1 MIKIFDTTLRDGEQS
16 PGCSMNLNEKIQM
29 ARQLERLGVDIIEAG
44 FASSSPGD
52 FKSVEELS
60 KAIKNSTVASLAR
73 CVKND
78 IDVAYDAVK
87 FAAKPRLHIFLA
99 TSEIHM
105 KYKLQM
111 SEEEVLEKVKKYVS
125 YAKSKCDDI
134 EFSAEDA
141 TRSDVEFLCKVFAV
155 AIEAGA
161 TTINIPD
168 TVGYI
173 TPNEYADIIKRVKE
187 GTKGIENIDISVH
200 CHNDLGLAVANSLSA
215 IEAGAT
221 QVECTVNGIG
231 ERAGNTALEE
241 LVMALK
247 TRRDYYK
254 KDTNIV
260 TEEIMNASNLLAQIT
275 GVKISPNKPIVGKNA
290 FAHESGIHQHGV
302 LKERTTYEI
311 MDPKSIGLNKNSI
324 VLGKHSG
331 KHALKDKLNELGYE
345 VTSDELEK
353 LFIKFKELS
362 DLKKTVFDEDIRAIM
377 VRELQNV
384 EDGYELVDYNAFTS
398 DGKDS
403 KTVIKV
409 KKKDEIIE
417 MVGSGKGPIDAAFD
431 CMAKITGSE
440 IKLKEFSI
448 YSVTQGKDALG
459 ETIIKVEN
467 NGRTYAGK
475 GISSDI
481 IKSGILAYIS
491 AVNQFNGGEVSE
503 DVIW

>member
-16 PGCSMNLNEKIQM
+16 PGCSMNLSEKIQM
-29 ARQLERLGVDIIEAG
+29 ARQLERLGVDVIEAG

-52 FKSVEELS
+52 FRSVEELS
-60 KAIKNSTVASLAR
+60 RVIKNATVASLAR
-73 CVKND
+73 CVKKD
-78 IDVAYDAVK
+78 IDIAYDAVK
-87 FAAKPRLHIFLA
+87 KAVKPRLHVFLA

-105 KYKLQM
+105 KYKLEM
-111 SEEEVLEKVKKYVS
+111 TEEEVLERIQKYVS

-141 TRSDVEFLCKVFAV
+141 TRSNVKFLCKVFET

-168 TVGYI
+168 TVGYV
-173 TPNEYADIIKRVKE
+173 TPNEYHNFIKEIKE
-187 GTKGIENIDISVH
+187 GTKGIENVDISVH
-200 CHNDLGLAVANSLSA
+200 CHNDLGLAVANSLAA

-221 QVECTVNGIG
+221 QVECTINGIG
-231 ERAGNTALEE
+231 ERAGNASLEE

-247 TRRDYYK
+247 TRKDYYK

-260 TEEIMNASNLLAQIT
+260 TEEIMNSSNLLSHIT

-311 MDPKSIGLNKNSI
+311 MDPKSIGLNKNSL

-331 KHALKDKLNELGYE
+331 KHALRDKLNELGYE
-345 VTSDELEK
+345 INDDELEE
-353 LFIKFKELS
+353 LFVKFKELS
-362 DLKKTVFDEDIRAIM
+362 DVKKTVFDEDIHAIM
-377 VRELQNV
+377 IREFQKV
-384 EDGYELVDYNAFTS
+384 EGGYELIDYNAFTS
-398 DGKDS
+398 DGKES
-403 KTVIKV
+403 KTVIKI
-409 KKKDEIIE
+409 KKEDEVIE
-417 MVGSGKGPIDAAFD
+417 MVGSGRGPIDAAFD
-431 CMAKITGSE
+431 CMGKISGSD

-459 ETIIKVEN
+459 ETILRVEHD
-467 NGRTYAGK
+467 GEIYAGK

-481 IKSGILAYIS
+481 IKSSILAYVNAI
-491 AVNQFNGGEVSE
+491 NQFSGGEVIE
-503 DVIW
+503 DAI